1 MIPALGGDIAL
12 AKTQPVS
19 TVQSHNVP
27 KAIEKARDYLLN
39 RQQSKGFWVG
49 ELEGDITLESDYV
62 ILQIWLHQPNKK
74 GNWSPPTRSR
84 IDDAYHHILKKQ
96 LTDGGWNLFP
106 GGPANVSASVK
117 AYFALKLGGIDS
129 HEECM

>member
-1 MIPALGGDIAL
+1 MISALGGDIVL

-27 KAIEKARDYLLN
+27 KAIEKACDYLLN

-62 ILQIWLHQPNKK
+62 ILQLWLHQPNKK
-74 GNWSPPTRSR
+74 RPYIPKCSGTESAGNVLQRTVRTQE
-84 IDDAYHHILKKQ
+84 L
-96 LTDGGWNLFP
+96 
-106 GGPANVSASVK
+106 
-117 AYFALKLGGIDS
+117 
-129 HEECM
+129 